1 MFAEWIPGYVYG
13 PNVAFEEL
21 QEFINFCIDT
31 RMPKTNNIIHK
42 DPTFKKILI
51 LRYIRIWIHRKK
63 PPLFSQGQSIA
74 KLKSKNINQIQKYSS
89 FKIEI
94 AASISLK
101 R

>member
-42 DPTFKKILI
+42 YRIQLSKK
-51 LRYIRIWIHRKK
+51 Y
-63 PPLFSQGQSIA
+63 
-74 KLKSKNINQIQKYSS
+74 
-89 FKIEI
+89 
-94 AASISLK
+94 
-101 R
+101 

>member
-21 QEFINFCIDT
+21 QEFVNFCIDT

-42 DPTFKKILI
+42 
-51 LRYIRIWIHRKK
+51 YRIQ
-63 PPLFSQGQSIA
+63 LS
-74 KLKSKNINQIQKYSS
+74 KLN
-89 FKIEI
+89 I
-94 AASISLK
+94 AATSLK